1 MIGAFHALLEVSGHR
16 SLFFRAKLSSNGSAV
31 VPTAMLSDRGHTH
44 ASRISISLSL
54 LDIYEMDSGGFRL
67 QEIFPDS

>member
-1 MIGAFHALLEVSGHR
+1 MIGAFHALLEVRIDR

-44 ASRISISLSL
+44 ASRISISPSL
-54 LDIYEMDSGGFRL
+54 LDIYEMDSGGV
-67 QEIFPDS
+67 

>member
-16 SLFFRAKLSSNGSAV
+16 SLFFRAMLSSNESAV
-31 VPTAMLSDRGHTH
+31 VPTAMLSDRGHPRFQNFNFHYHYWIFMKWTQ
-44 ASRISISLSL
+44 A
-54 LDIYEMDSGGFRL
+54 GFKL

>member
-1 MIGAFHALLEVSGHR
+1 MIGAFHALLEVRIDR

-31 VPTAMLSDRGHTH
+31 VPTAMLSDPGHIIH

-54 LDIYEMDSGGFRL
+54 LDIYEMDSGGV
-67 QEIFPDS
+67 